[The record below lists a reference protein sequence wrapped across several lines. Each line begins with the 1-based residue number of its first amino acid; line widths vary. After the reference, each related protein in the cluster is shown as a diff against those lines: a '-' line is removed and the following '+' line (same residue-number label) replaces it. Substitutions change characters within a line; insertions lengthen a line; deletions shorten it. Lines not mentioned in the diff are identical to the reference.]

1 MEGHLADKPG
11 LSVMLKPPLLEDL
24 RVLRGALYL
33 CDLFGL
39 DYIAT
44 VPPTVTLVVD
54 GFGKMNVGVI
64 FGRVF
69 FSHQFGAALASYFDG
84 VACDSLGDC
93 IIAILAALMA
103 SPMSWASLWSR

>member
-11 LSVMLKPPLLEDL
+11 LPVRLKLPLLEDL
-24 RVLRGALYL
+24 RVLCGALYL
-33 CDLFGL
+33 CYLFGL

-44 VPPTVTLVVD
+44 VPPTVTLVAD
-54 GFGKMNVGVI
+54 GFGKMNVGAI

-69 FSHQFGAALASYFDG
+69 FSHQFDAALASYFDG
-84 VACDSLGDC
+84 VACSLGDC
-93 IIAILAALMA
+93 TTAILAALVA